1 MPTPDLNAKKA
12 HAVRAARNLRYPEEI
27 ADKLWNAKSEDDIA
41 HILQTYRERGKREE
55 DEQRDRELE
64 RQSLKRRFGR

>member
-12 HAVRAARNLRYPEEI
+12 HAVRAARNLRYPKEMAMKIWDVESEDEI
-27 ADKLWNAKSEDDIA
+27 AQILKTCRIRRAK
-41 HILQTYRERGKREE
+41 EE
-55 DEQRDRELE
+55 DEQRDRELD

>member
-12 HAVRAARNLRYPEEI
+12 HAVRTARNLRYPEEMAMKI
-27 ADKLWNAKSEDDIA
+27 WDVESEDEIA
-41 HILQTYRERGKREE
+41 QILKTCRIRRAKEE